1 MQIYTIYKITNNLN
15 NKYYIGKHQTV
26 NLNDSYMGSGKLIKR
41 AIEKYGIEN
50 FTKEILHIFTTAEEM
65 DAKEKELVT
74 LHENSYNMTEGGKGG
89 FSFIQKNNLNKGSN
103 NVMHDIVVK
112 TKNLETRRENILNN
126 PDLKRHLLENSLNNL
141 KKAVESNKGRKRP
154 EHSKIMR
161 EKSSFLKMWSPEN
174 KEKSRDLFSSNFQVI
189 SPSGEIYCTNRLESF
204 CKEHKL
210 TYVSVW
216 NTSRTNKPVSKGKSK
231 GWICKIIEI
240 GRAHV

>member
-1 MQIYTIYKITNNLN
+1 MLFRSITLAN
-15 NKYYIGKHQTV
+15 IQTV

-161 EKSSFLKMWSPEN
+161 EK
-174 KEKSRDLFSSNFQVI
+174 
-189 SPSGEIYCTNRLESF
+189 
-204 CKEHKL
+204 
-210 TYVSVW
+210 
-216 NTSRTNKPVSKGKSK
+216 
-231 GWICKIIEI
+231 I

>member
-1 MQIYTIYKITNNLN
+1 MLFRSITLAN
-15 NKYYIGKHQTV
+15 IQTV

-189 SPSGEIYCTNRLESF
+189 SPSGETYCTNRLESF

-231 GWICKIIEI
+231 GWICKII
-240 GRAHV
+240 AQ